1 MVRGPLW
8 APTLGQARHPGAPQ
22 SCRPP
27 AGARCKRATERRN
40 HPSLRSRWPGS
51 PSKRPQLP
59 KWRIT
64 RGVTPPQPS
73 CGRGRDPKGTW
84 RGCAGEAVSGARSG
98 RGRRGSAYPARRCLS
113 VLASLS
119 VRLGWPLPK
128 AARAPSLPD
137 PSQTDSQVHMEPKII
152 KIHGP
157 RRPPACIP
165 GVALDQVRASSP
177 RSPAYRDPDAKG
189 RGVRQGPSGEAQ
201 SRLSSGFPGAT
212 FRAAL
217 TSAIPRFLPFCSRP
231 SRPHFLRERLPVLSA
246 TGPVR
251 SPLLRGSRVHRI

>member
-1 MVRGPLW
+1 MLLRFSGSPLTW
-8 APTLGQARHPGAPQ
+8 FQLGGV
-22 SCRPP
+22 CL
-27 AGARCKRATERRN
+27 
-40 HPSLRSRWPGS
+40 SLR
-51 PSKRPQLP
+51 L
-59 KWRIT
+59 
-64 RGVTPPQPS
+64 
-73 CGRGRDPKGTW
+73 CF
-84 RGCAGEAVSGARSG
+84 
-98 RGRRGSAYPARRCLS
+98 
-113 VLASLS
+113 

-128 AARAPSLPD
+128 AARAQSLPD

-177 RSPAYRDPDAKG
+177 RSPACRDPDAKG
-189 RGVRQGPSGEAQ
+189 REVRQGPSGEAQ

-231 SRPHFLRERLPVLSA
+231 SRPHFLRERLPALSA

-251 SPLLRGSRVHRI
+251 SPLLRGSGVHRI